1 MNKETNRR
9 GNMKMNDRIYRVLEF
24 HKIIEQLKQQ
34 TETSLGKQ
42 LASQIAPKTI
52 LTEVNQTQLETDE
65 AAQIS
70 RSEEHT
76 SELQSRGHLVCRLL
90 LEKKK
95 KKEDKRKRDTK
106 NDNDYIR

>member
-9 GNMKMNDRIYRVLEF
+9 GYMKMNDRIYRVLEF

-52 LTEVNQTQLETDE
+52 LTEVKQTQAETDE

-70 RSEEHT
+70 RLNKAIPLGGIVDIRPNRSEERRVGK
-76 SELQSRGHLVCRLL
+76 ECR
-90 LEKKK
+90 
-95 KKEDKRKRDTK
+95 
-106 NDNDYIR
+106 